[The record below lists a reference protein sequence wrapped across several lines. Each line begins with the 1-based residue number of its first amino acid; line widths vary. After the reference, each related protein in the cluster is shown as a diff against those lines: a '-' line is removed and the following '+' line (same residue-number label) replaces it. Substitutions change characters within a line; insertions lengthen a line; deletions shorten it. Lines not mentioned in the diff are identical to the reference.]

1 MQVGSE
7 ALAQVLAAA
16 PVRMQPPEKA
26 PGGAGAARGSPVA
39 QQTPPPISQPGKGT
53 DLSTREGKMD
63 RREGA
68 WCRNYITGNEIHL
81 PGRWSRVCLRA

>member
-16 PVRMQPPEKA
+16 PVRMQPPEEA

-39 QQTPPPISQPGKGT
+39 QQTLPISQTGKGI

-63 RREGA
+63 RRERD